1 MPVDQR
7 AHLLR
12 AVGDQW
18 PSYAGY
24 VVSFLTIGIIWVNH
38 HALFDLVA
46 RVSRPLLFLNLMLMA
61 TALILFTTP

>member
-1 MPVDQR
+1 MPVDQG
-7 AHLLR
+7 AHLWHAL
-12 AVGDQW
+12 GHQW

-61 TALILFTTP
+61 TPFILFTTP